1 VQVEF
6 LKSDSLKGFLPSK
19 VGTRRNKL
27 KNDRDVGNGCTVL
40 VIGQRCICSSGTV
53 AEG

>member
-1 VQVEF
+1 

-19 VGTRRNKL
+19 VGTGGNKL
-27 KNDRDVGNGCTVL
+27 KNNRDVGNGSTVL
-40 VIGQRCICSSGTV
+40 VIGQRCVYSSATV